1 MQTSSLT
8 VRKGES
14 LSQTSQA
21 PTLAGVHHLKL
32 PVRDLDRSR
41 AWYESRLGFE
51 LAVEFVEEGQ
61 LMGLLLRHPS
71 GGPDLAL
78 RLEPTRAEAAAGF
91 DFFAIGVPDKECIET
106 VAERLTNLGEANAGV
121 HFAPIGWTYRCSTTP
136 MGSRFAST
144 RSSTTPIWGGS
155 RDRARS

>member
-1 MQTSSLT
+1 M
-8 VRKGES
+8 
-14 LSQTSQA
+14 SQTSQA
-21 PTLAGVHHLKL
+21 PKLAGVHHLEL

-78 RLEPTRAEAAAGF
+78 RLDPARAEAAAGF
-91 DFFAIGVPDKECIET
+91 EFFAIGVPDKECIEAL
-106 VAERLTNLGEANAGV
+106 AERLTNLGEALMDYTGV
-121 HFAPIGWTYRCSTTP
+121 GEGVGDVLQRYLP
-136 MGSRFAST
+136 
-144 RSSTTPIWGGS
+144 SSV
-155 RDRARS
+155 RL

>member
-71 GGPDLAL
+71 G
-78 RLEPTRAEAAAGF
+78 
-91 DFFAIGVPDKECIET
+91 VPDKECIET